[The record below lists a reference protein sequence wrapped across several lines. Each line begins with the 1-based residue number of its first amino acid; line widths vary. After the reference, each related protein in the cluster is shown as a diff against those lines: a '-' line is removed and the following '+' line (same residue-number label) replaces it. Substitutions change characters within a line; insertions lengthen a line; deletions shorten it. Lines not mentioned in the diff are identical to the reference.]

1 MKKPERWKFIKGFE
15 DRYKVSD
22 HGRICSV
29 NRIDRQGTV
38 RRGLILAQ
46 VLIPLGYYYVY
57 LYDLKIKRQKGC
69 RVNRLVAE
77 TFIENPLNLPQVNH
91 KDSNRKNNYYEN
103 LEWVTSKE
111 NVRHAMEK
119 GRMIFGT
126 GKLARRFEGCVE
138 VFNVDGICI
147 DVLCGAKDMKA
158 KGYNCSHVSSCLNG
172 KRKSHKGMTFKLL
185 PKQNH

>member
-77 TFIENPLNLPQVNH
+77 TFIENPLNLPQVAHGDHDRSNNNLWNLKWSNQ
-91 KDSNRKNNYYEN
+91 KDNTAEGIEAGRINANRPKTNRK
-103 LEWVTSKE
+103 VTPRLICEIALLHSQG
-111 NVRHAMEK
+111 K
-119 GRMIFGT
+119 GIHEIAIMLDFPRTTISS
-126 GKLARRFEGCVE
+126 
-138 VFNVDGICI
+138 VFN
-147 DVLCGAKDMKA
+147 
-158 KGYNCSHVSSCLNG
+158 
-172 KRKSHKGMTFKLL
+172 KRSNWELFEFAQKEI
-185 PKQNH
+185 QNNP